1 MAELNRIE
9 QLDAAIDALLARPA
23 APVDQIASGHPD
35 VAALARLASDLRHL
49 PSADFRARLE
59 TDLQRRAQMATTVSA
74 PAPTPLPP
82 IAPYLAV
89 HDAKAAIE
97 FYSKTFGAVE
107 VGRLS
112 LPDGRIAHAEIL
124 IGGATL
130 MLADEMP
137 EYGFLCPQTIGGVP
151 LKLHHYCSD
160 VDAVVARAVAAGA
173 RLTRPIQDEFYGNRE
188 GQVADPFGY
197 TWIVSTRK
205 EEPSWEEVESRF
217 RALMEKQAA
226 APAPAPEKELPQI
239 RKGIRSVTPYL
250 VVERHEEFLAFLTQA
265 FDAKELFRAPGSAGG
280 THAELRIGD
289 TKIMAGGPSTAHPVA
304 LHVYVPDAD
313 AVYRRALAAGATSF
327 YEPMDQPYGDREAG
341 IRDGFGNTWYI
352 ATHKATGHKP
362 AGMPS
367 VTPTLHP
374 RGADAL
380 MDFMKRALAAEE
392 LDCTRMPDGTVMHA
406 QLRVGESVVELG
418 EARGPIEPTSAMLL
432 LEVDNVD
439 AWHQRALGAG
449 ASGIE
454 APADQPYGARRS
466 GVKDAHGNSWYFS
479 APLPASA
486 RPGKGRA
493 ASPAKQTRATVIPTL
508 RYKEAPAAI
517 EWLCRVFGF
526 EKHLVVPNP
535 DGTIAHAQ
543 LSFGNGM
550 IMLGSARPDEYGRLL
565 AQPGEIGGKET
576 QAPYVIVSDPDA
588 IYARAKAAGAEIVT
602 EIHDA
607 DYGGRFFSCRDLE
620 GHHWNFG
627 SYDPWAPPQ

>member
-9 QLDAAIDALLARPA
+9 QLDAAIEVLLARPA
-23 APVDQIASGHPD
+23 AQLAGAAPADAEA
-35 VAALARLASDLRHL
+35 AALAQLAAELRHL
-49 PSADFRARLE
+49 PSPAFRARLAS
-59 TDLQRRAQMATTVSA
+59 DLQRRAQMATAATA
-74 PAPTPLPP
+74 PSPLPP
-82 IAPYLAV
+82 IAPYVSVRGA
-89 HDAKAAIE
+89 AAAIE
-97 FYSKTFGAVE
+97 FYGKAFSAVE
-107 VGRLS
+107 VGRLN

-137 EYGFLCPQTIGGVP
+137 EYGFLSPQTIGGAP

-160 VDAVVARAVAAGA
+160 VDAVVERAIAAGA
-173 RLTRPIQDEFYGNRE
+173 KLTRPIQDEFYGNRE
-188 GQVADPFGY
+188 GQVTDPFGY
-197 TWIVSTRK
+197 TWIISTHK
-205 EEPSWEEVESRF
+205 EDLTWDEVGRRF
-217 RALMEKQAA
+217 RVLMEQQAA
-226 APAPAPEKELPQI
+226 APPQQEQAPT

-250 VVERHEEFLAFLTQA
+250 VVERHEEFLAFLNQA

-280 THAELRIGD
+280 THVELRIGD
-289 TKIMAGGPSTAHPVA
+289 TKIMAGGGAGIPGYPSA
-304 LHVYVPDAD
+304 LHLYVPDAD

-341 IRDGFGNTWYI
+341 IRDGFGNSWYI
-352 ATHKATGHKP
+352 ATHQATGHRP
-362 AGMPS
+362 PGMRS

-374 RGADAL
+374 RGADSL

-392 LDCTRMPDGTVMHA
+392 IDCTRMPDGAVMHA
-406 QLRVGESVVELG
+406 QMRVGESVVELG
-418 EARGPIEPTSAMLL
+418 EARGSIEPTTAMLL
-432 LEVDNVD
+432 LEVDDVD
-439 AWHQRALGAG
+439 AWHRRAVEAG
-449 ASGIE
+449 AVSIE
-454 APADQPYGARRS
+454 APADQPYGARRA
-466 GVKDAHGNSWYFS
+466 GVNDAHGNSWYFS

-486 RPGKGRA
+486 RSEQSRA
-493 ASPAKQTRATVIPTL
+493 ASPAKETRATVIPCL
-508 RYKEAPAAI
+508 RYQDAPAAI

-526 EKHLVVPNP
+526 EKRLVAPNP

-550 IMLGSARPDEYGRLL
+550 IMLGSVRPDEFGQLL
-565 AQPGEIGGKET
+565 AQPREIGGSET
-576 QAPYVIVSDPDA
+576 QTPYLIVSDPDA

-602 EIHDA
+602 DIKDE

>member
-1 MAELNRIE
+1 MAEPNRIA

-23 APVDQIASGHPD
+23 APVDETTAAHAE
-35 VAALARLASDLRHL
+35 VAPLVRLAADLRNL
-49 PSADFRARLE
+49 PSTDFRQRLAA
-59 TDLQRRAQMATTVSA
+59 DLQRRASMASTASA

-89 HDAKAAIE
+89 HDAAAAIT
-97 FYSKTFGAVE
+97 FYGKAFGAVE

-112 LPDGRIAHAEIL
+112 LPDGRIAHAEML
-124 IGGATL
+124 IGGATV

-137 EYGFLCPQTIGGVP
+137 EYGFLSPQTIGGAP

-160 VDAVVARAVAAGA
+160 VDAVIERAIAAGA
-173 RLTRPIQDEFYGNRE
+173 KLTRPIQDEFYGNRE

-197 TWIVSTRK
+197 TWIVSTHK
-205 EEPSWEEVESRF
+205 EDLTWEEVHRRF
-217 RALMEKQAA
+217 RALMEQAPAA
-226 APAPAPEKELPQI
+226 ASQEKSAPA
-239 RKGIRSVTPYL
+239 RRGIRSVTPYL
-250 VVERHEEFLAFLTQA
+250 VVERHEEFVAFLTQA

-280 THAELRIGD
+280 THIELRIGD
-289 TKIMAGGPSTAHPVA
+289 TKIMAGGPSAPHPVA
-304 LHVYVPDAD
+304 LHLYVPDAD

-341 IRDGFGNTWYI
+341 IHDGFGNSWYI

-362 AGMPS
+362 AGMHS

-374 RGADAL
+374 RGAHAL
-380 MDFMKRALAAEE
+380 MDFMKRAMAAEE
-392 LDCTRMPDGTVMHA
+392 LDCTRMPDGVVAHA
-406 QLRVGESVVELG
+406 QMRVGESMIELG

-439 AWHQRALGAG
+439 AWHQRAVEAG
-449 ASGIE
+449 ATSIE
-454 APADQPYGARRS
+454 APADQPYGARRAA
-466 GVKDAHGNSWYFS
+466 VKDAHGNSWYFS
-479 APLPASA
+479 APLPATARAEQRRSA
-486 RPGKGRA
+486 G
-493 ASPAKQTRATVIPTL
+493 PAKQTRATVIPTL
-508 RYKEAPAAI
+508 RYKDAPAAI

-550 IMLGSARPDEYGRLL
+550 IMLGSARADEYGRTL
-565 AQPGEIGGKET
+565 AQPAEIGGRET

-588 IYARAKAAGAEIVT
+588 IYARAKANGAEIVT
-602 EIHDA
+602 EIHNP

-620 GHHWNFG
+620 GHQWNVG
-627 SYDPWAPPQ
+627 SYDPWVT

>member
-9 QLDAAIDALLARPA
+9 QLDAAIEAQLAPPA
-23 APVDQIASGHPD
+23 APRAPAAYADAE
-35 VAALARLASDLRHL
+35 VAVLAQFAAELRHL
-49 PSADFRARLE
+49 PSPAFRARLAS
-59 TDLQRRAQMATTVSA
+59 DLQRRAQMAGTASA

-82 IAPYLAV
+82 VAPYLAV
-89 HDAKAAIE
+89 HDAAAAIE
-97 FYSKTFGAVE
+97 FYGKAFGAVE

-124 IGGATL
+124 IGGASV

-137 EYGFLCPQTIGGVP
+137 EYGFLSPQTIGGAP

-160 VDAVVARAVAAGA
+160 VDTVIERAIAAGGK
-173 RLTRPIQDEFYGNRE
+173 LTRPIQDEFYGNRE

-205 EEPSWEEVESRF
+205 EEPTWEEVERRF
-217 RALMEKQAA
+217 RALMEQQAA
-226 APAPAPEKELPQI
+226 ATEKKPAPS

-265 FDAKELFRAPGSAGG
+265 FDARETFRAPGSAGG
-280 THAELRIGD
+280 THVELRIGD
-289 TKIMAGGPSTAHPVA
+289 TKIMAGGGRGIPGYPSA
-304 LHVYVPDAD
+304 LHLYVPDAD

-341 IRDGFGNTWYI
+341 IRDGFGNSWYI
-352 ATHKATGHKP
+352 ATHQATGHRP
-362 AGMPS
+362 PGMRS

-374 RGADAL
+374 RGADSL

-392 LDCTRMPDGTVMHA
+392 VDCTRMPDGAVMHA
-406 QLRVGESVVELG
+406 QMRVGESLVELG
-418 EARGPIEPTSAMLL
+418 EARGAIEPTTAMLL

-439 AWHQRALGAG
+439 AWHRRAIEAG
-449 ASGIE
+449 ADSIE
-454 APADQPYGARRS
+454 APADQPYGARRA
-466 GVKDAHGNSWYFS
+466 GVNDAHGNAWYFS
-479 APLPASA
+479 APLPVRVQPAEEN
-486 RPGKGRA
+486 RA
-493 ASPAKQTRATVIPTL
+493 VSPAKETRATVIPCL
-508 RYKEAPAAI
+508 RYQDAPAAI

-550 IMLGSARPDEYGRLL
+550 IMLGSVRPD
-565 AQPGEIGGKET
+565 
-576 QAPYVIVSDPDA
+576 
-588 IYARAKAAGAEIVT
+588 
-602 EIHDA
+602 
-607 DYGGRFFSCRDLE
+607 
-620 GHHWNFG
+620 
-627 SYDPWAPPQ
+627 

>member
-1 MAELNRIE
+1 MAELNRIA

-23 APVDQIASGHPD
+23 ATPGEAAAAHPE
-35 VAALARLASDLRHL
+35 VAALVRLATGLRELPNPGFRERLASDL
-49 PSADFRARLE
+49 
-59 TDLQRRAQMATTVSA
+59 QRRAEMASTASA
-74 PAPTPLPP
+74 PSLLPP

-97 FYSKTFGAVE
+97 FYSKAFGAVE
-107 VGRLS
+107 VGRLN

-137 EYGFLCPQTIGGVP
+137 EYGFLSPQTIGGVP

-197 TWIVSTRK
+197 TWIVSTHK
-205 EEPSWEEVESRF
+205 QDLTWEEVHRRF
-217 RALMEKQAA
+217 RDLMQQQAA
-226 APAPAPEKELPQI
+226 ATAPEKEPAPA
-239 RKGIRSVTPYL
+239 RKGIRTVTPYL
-250 VVERHEEFLAFLTQA
+250 VVERHEEFVTFLTHA
-265 FDAKELFRAPGSAGG
+265 FNAKETFRAPGSAGG
-280 THAELRIGD
+280 THLELRIGD
-289 TKIMAGGPSTAHPVA
+289 TKIMAGGPSAPHPVA

-341 IRDGFGNTWYI
+341 IRDGFGHSWYI

-362 AGMPS
+362 TGTRS

-392 LDCTRMPDGTVMHA
+392 LDCTRMPDGTVAHA

-439 AWHQRALGAG
+439 AWHSRAVQAG
-449 ASGIE
+449 GTSIE
-454 APADQPYGARRS
+454 APADQPYGARRAA
-466 GVKDAHGNSWYFS
+466 VKDAHGNSWYFS
-479 APLPASA
+479 APLPAGA
-486 RPGKGRA
+486 QTAEQRRA
-493 ASPAKQTRATVIPTL
+493 DSPAKETRATVIPTM
-508 RYKEAPAAI
+508 RYKDAPAAI

-526 EKHLVVPNP
+526 EEHLVVPNP

-565 AQPGEIGGKET
+565 AQPAEIGGRET
-576 QAPYVIVSDPDA
+576 QTPYVIVSDPDA
-588 IYARAKAAGAEIVT
+588 IYARAKASGAEIVT
-602 EIHDA
+602 DIHDA

-627 SYDPWAPPQ
+627 SFDPWTPTQ